1 MDDIIAAIA
10 EHAARFELGAASAE
24 TVHAAKRHLVDSI
37 ACGLGGHDC
46 AAAAMGRRIAA
57 SPAPPA
63 RAARSLGGRAPVAA
77 EAAAFVTTAMIRYLD
92 FNDTVHGG
100 HPSDALGA
108 VLAAADMT
116 RCDGARLLAGMI
128 VTYETAARIIGAAR
142 LRERGWDQGFAIGI
156 AAAAGAGHVL
166 RLSPTQIAHAV
177 ALTAVGN
184 LPPRVTRAGELSLWK
199 GAATAFAARN
209 AMFLTLLAAEGM
221 TAPEA
226 AFTGRHGV
234 FEQTGGTFA
243 PRPFGEALTGAIGLK
258 YWPVE
263 NGAQAAVWAALE
275 LKKALPIAEIAA
287 LDIATATPIWH
298 EIGSE
303 PAKWDP
309 KTRETADHSMPY
321 IFARALT
328 DGAITVR
335 SFDEQAYLDP
345 AMRPLMAKVS
355 VAKDDAID
363 AVYPGRVILRVTV
376 RRTSAANRT
385 IEIVNPR
392 GHPQNKMDDGEIAA
406 KFSTLAEPMLGKERA
421 SGALEQLWRFER
433 EPSVAKF
440 LDGLAIGA

>member
-1 MDDIIAAIA
+1 MDEIIAAIA
-10 EHAARFELGAASAE
+10 DHAAGFELRKAPSE
-24 TVHAAKRHLVDSI
+24 TIHAAKRHLVDSI

-57 SPAPPA
+57 TPAPPA
-63 RAARSLGGRAPVAA
+63 RAARSLGSRTAVAV
-77 EAAAFVTTAMIRYLD
+77 EAASFVMTSMIRYLD

-116 RCDGARLLAGMI
+116 QCDGKRLLSGMI
-128 VTYETAARIIGAAR
+128 VAYETAARLIAAAR

-166 RLSPTQIAHAV
+166 RLPAAQIAHAV
-177 ALTAVGN
+177 AITAVGN
-184 LPPRVTRAGELSLWK
+184 VPPRVTRSGELSMWK
-199 GAATAFAARN
+199 GAATAYACKN
-209 AMFLTLLAAEGM
+209 AMFAALLAGEGM

-234 FEQTGGTFA
+234 FEHMGGPFA
-243 PRPFGEALTGAIGLK
+243 LKPFGEFLTGAIGLK

-275 LKKALPIAEIAA
+275 LRKTMKVAEIAKI
-287 LDIATATPIWH
+287 DIATATPIWH

-309 KTRETADHSMPY
+309 KTRETADHSMAY
-321 IFARALT
+321 IFARALV
-328 DGAITVR
+328 DGGITVR
-335 SFDEQAYLDP
+335 SFDEGAYLDP
-345 AMRPLMAKVS
+345 TLRPLMAKIA

-363 AVYPGRVILRVTV
+363 AVYPGRVILRLAVQRASGEST
-376 RRTSAANRT
+376 A

-392 GHPQNKMDDGEIAA
+392 GHAQNKMDDGEISA
-406 KFSTLAEPMLGKERA
+406 KFRTLAEPALGNERA
-421 SGALEQLWRFER
+421 AGALEQLWRIER
-433 EPSVAKF
+433 EPSVPQL
-440 LDGLAIGA
+440 LDGLAIDG

>member
-10 EHAARFELGAASAE
+10 DHAARFELGDAPPE

-37 ACGLGGHDC
+37 ACALGGADC

-63 RAARSLGGRAPVAA
+63 RAARSLGGRAPIAA
-77 EAAAFVTTAMIRYLD
+77 ESASFVTTAMIRYLD

-108 VLAAADMT
+108 VLAAADMA

-128 VTYETAARIIGAAR
+128 VSYETAARIIGAAR

-156 AAAAGAGHVL
+156 AAAAGAAHVL
-166 RLSPTQIAHAV
+166 RLPAAQIAHAV

-199 GAATAFAARN
+199 GAATAFAAHN
-209 AMFLTLLAAEGM
+209 AMFLVLLAAEGM

-234 FEQTGGTFA
+234 FEQTGGPFT
-243 PRPFGEALTGAIGLK
+243 PKPFGEFLTGSIGLK

-275 LKKALPIAEIAA
+275 LRKTVPISDIAA
-287 LDIATATPIWH
+287 INIATATPVWH

-321 IFARALT
+321 IFARALS
-328 DGAITVR
+328 DGAITVG
-335 SFDEQAYLDP
+335 SFDETAYLD
-345 AMRPLMAKVS
+345 ATLRPLMAKIS

-363 AVYPGRVILRVTV
+363 AVYPARVILRLTV
-376 RRTSAANRT
+376 RRKSGASAA

-392 GHPQNKMDDGEIAA
+392 GHAQNKMDDGEITA
-406 KFSTLAEPMLGKERA
+406 KFTALAEPVLGKERA
-421 SGALEQLWRFER
+421 ADALEQMWRMER
-433 EPSVAKF
+433 APSVVKF
-440 LDGLAIGA
+440 LDGLTIGE

>member
-10 EHAARFELGAASAE
+10 DHAARFELGAAPADV
-24 TVHAAKRHLVDSI
+24 VHAAKRHLVDGI
-37 ACGLGGHDC
+37 ACGLGGYDC
-46 AAAAMGRRIAA
+46 AAASIGRRIAA
-57 SPAPPA
+57 SAAPPA
-63 RAARSLGGRAPVAA
+63 RAARSLGGQAPVAA
-77 EAAAFVTTAMIRYLD
+77 EAAAFITTAMIRYLD

-116 RCDGARLLAGMI
+116 RSDGARLIAGMI
-128 VTYETAARIIGAAR
+128 VAYETAARIIAAAR

-166 RLSPTQIAHAV
+166 RLPAAEIAHAV
-177 ALTAVGN
+177 SIAAVGC
-184 LPPRVTRAGELSLWK
+184 LPPRVTRSGELSMWK
-199 GAATAFAARN
+199 GAATAFATRN
-209 AMFLTLLAAEGM
+209 AMFAALLASEGM

-234 FEQTGGTFA
+234 FEQTGGPFS
-243 PRPFGEALTGAIGLK
+243 PRPFGDHMIGAIGLK

-275 LKKALPIAEIAA
+275 LREKAATAEIAA
-287 LDIATATPIWH
+287 IDIRTATPIWH

-321 IFARALT
+321 IFARALV

-335 SFDEQAYLDP
+335 SFDERQYLDP
-345 AMRPLMAKVS
+345 GLRSLMAKIT

-363 AVYPGRVILRVTV
+363 AVYPGRVILRV
-376 RRTSAANRT
+376 RAARASGET
-385 IEIVNPR
+385 IAIEIVNPR
-392 GHPQNKMDDGEIAA
+392 GHARNRMDDGEISA
-406 KFSTLAEPMLGKERA
+406 KFLGLAEPALGRA
-421 SGALEQLWRFER
+421 RAANALEGLWRVER
-433 EPSVAKF
+433 EPSVPA
-440 LDGLAIGA
+440 LMDALAIAA